1 MTIDR
6 SKYSGPNVLDEK
18 VEKTVPAAYLN
29 RLQQM
34 PSAAYLLNPQTPGQL
49 HCAKRGKLMVMAA
62 GNVSALPT
70 SALNQA
76 QFLFFIL
83 LACSNLS
90 FWT

>member
-6 SKYSGPNVLDEK
+6 RKYSGPNVLDEK

-29 RLQQM
+29 RLKQM

-62 GNVSALPT
+62 GNVSALLT
-70 SALNQA
+70 SALNQIKLN
-76 QFLFFIL
+76 FCSLF
-83 LACSNLS
+83 S
-90 FWT
+90 